1 MKLRQLITG
10 IVLLGVL
17 TVWTNGIFGQT
28 ESTREAFTIKDIR
41 QQQMDAPTYSGASG
55 QLGGRTATLQQ
66 KWLKIEVQFES
77 RPDWADD
84 VQVKYYVLMKYQAK
98 DRIEEKM
105 FVGDVTHINVAKGG
119 QHFSAMFMSPN
130 ALKRYGG
137 GQAEVITAR
146 IFYNGAVVST
156 KTEAPGKTVKA
167 GWWDEKTP
175 NLGCLLSPQET
186 PWAPVA
192 GEHFEFIKPTAR
204 Q

>member
-1 MKLRQLITG
+1 MSFRQLITG

-17 TVWTNGIFGQT
+17 TIGTGKTFSQT

-41 QQQMDAPTYSGASG
+41 QQQMDAPTYGGASG
-55 QLGGRTATLQQ
+55 QLGGRPATLQQ

-84 VQVKYYVLMKYQAK
+84 VQVKFYVLMKYQAK
-98 DRIEEKM
+98 DRVEEKM

-130 ALKRYGG
+130 ALKRYGN

-156 KTEAPGKTVKA
+156 KTDAPGKSVKA

-175 NLGCLLSPQET
+175 ILGCLLPPQET

-192 GEHFEFIKPTAR
+192 CEHFESIKPTAR
-204 Q
+204 